1 MKVDEMLSGA
11 RDAISVTKVFGET
24 VHEDGVAVIPVAKVA
39 GGGGG
44 GGDTEGNGGGGFGL
58 AGKPAGAYV
67 IKDGDVRWKPAIDVG
82 RVILGWQLVAA
93 LAVFVWW
100 RLGRNSE

>member
-24 VHEDGVAVIPVAKVA
+24 VHENGVAVIPVAKVA

-58 AGKPAGAYV
+58 AAKPAGAYV
-67 IKDGDVRWKPAIDVG
+67 VKDGDVQWKAAVNMN
-82 RVILGWQLVAA
+82 RVLLGWQLVA
-93 LAVFVWW
+93 LFAVFVWW
-100 RLGRNSE
+100 RLGRNGQ

>member
-1 MKVDEMLSGA
+1 MNVDEMLRGA

-24 VHEDGVAVIPVAKVA
+24 VHEDGVAVIPVAKVG

-44 GGDTEGNGGGGFGL
+44 GGDNEGNGGGGFGL
-58 AGKPAGAYV
+58 AAKPAGAYV
-67 IKDGDVRWKPAIDVG
+67 ITGGDVRWKSAINMN
-82 RVILGWQLVAA
+82 RVLLGWQLVA
-93 LAVFVWW
+93 LFAVFVWW